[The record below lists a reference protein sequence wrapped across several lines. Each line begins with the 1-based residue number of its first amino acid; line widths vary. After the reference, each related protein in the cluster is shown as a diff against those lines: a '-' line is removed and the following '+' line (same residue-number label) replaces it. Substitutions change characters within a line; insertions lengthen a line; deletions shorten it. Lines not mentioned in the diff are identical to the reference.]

1 MGLEKTR
8 GARNSKEG
16 QWSMGSEK
24 VCGARKRDARDIHA
38 FSCPVLS
45 RALRIFFIDWVEGI
59 FFLVSLHE
67 GHTFF
72 SSPVLH
78 IRAPGGF

>member
-1 MGLEKTR
+1 MRKD
-8 GARNSKEG
+8 KV
-16 QWSMGSEK
+16 WSMGSEK
-24 VCGARKRDARDIHA
+24 VCGERKRDARDIHA

-72 SSPVLH
+72 PSPVLH

>member
-1 MGLEKTR
+1 MREIVRKD
-8 GARNSKEG
+8 KV
-16 QWSMGSEK
+16 WSMGSEK
-24 VCGARKRDARDIHA
+24 VCGARKRDAGDLHV

-59 FFLVSLHE
+59 FFLVSLHK

-72 SSPVLH
+72 PSPVVP
-78 IRAPGGF
+78 IRAPCGF